1 MKASKTTK
9 KRHGLSCVS
18 EKPAL
23 AKQPLLDD
31 LQTTELAAIF
41 ETLSNE
47 TRLRLLHIIVQAG
60 EASPSELA
68 AKIAM
73 KPQAVCNQLQRL
85 TDREIV
91 ESRRVGSNVFY
102 RIVDPCVID
111 LLERGLWLLEDTKIR
126 RANATKG
133 IQ

>member
-1 MKASKTTK
+1 MENEKSAK
-9 KRHGLSCVS
+9 KRHGLSCFS
-18 EKPAL
+18 AKPAL
-23 AKQPLLDD
+23 SKQPIVNNSLAS
-31 LQTTELAAIF
+31 QLAAIF

-47 TRLRLLHIIVQAG
+47 TRLRLLHMIVQAG

-68 AKIAM
+68 ARITM

-85 TDREIV
+85 MDREII
-91 ESRRVGSNVFY
+91 ESRRAGNNVFY

-126 RANATKG
+126 RAKATKG
-133 IQ
+133 TR